1 MGRAARQLDLSGVFA
16 TAVTP
21 NRPGTLDAD
30 YSALMDLLDFLA
42 DAHVSGVCV
51 MGAAGE
57 FLNYSFADRQRL
69 VYLGTKRSR
78 VPMIVGAAHSTLR
91 GALQLA
97 CEAIS
102 AGADGLL
109 IMPPY
114 FFPYGQ
120 RDIEEFFREFAAETG
135 DAVPIMLHN
144 APQVTSPI
152 EAATAK
158 RLLDTGMFAGIDDA
172 SGDWNYFASLLDFR
186 RERPFRLFAG
196 HDRIALRALRAG
208 ADGVFSDCAA
218 AAPELVVGMARAVE
232 TAAEENA
239 DAWNARLEEFI
250 DWLERFPAPVA
261 LKRAVELRRQKA
273 GDFAVPLDRERTREM
288 EEFGDWFR
296 EWWPRAAAGRR

>member
-16 TAVTP
+16 AAVTP

-42 DAHVSGVCV
+42 DAKVTGVCV

-57 FLNYSFADRQRL
+57 FLNYSFADRQRS

-78 VPMIVGAAHSTLR
+78 VPMIVGVSHSTLR
-91 GALQLA
+91 GAQQLA
-97 CEAIS
+97 SEAIS

-120 RDIEEFFREFAAETG
+120 REIEEFLKEFAKETG
-135 DAVPIMLHN
+135 DAVPILLYN
-144 APQVTSPI
+144 APQLTSPI
-152 EAATAK
+152 EANTTK

-172 SGDWNYFASLLDFR
+172 SGDWNYFERLLEFR

-196 HDRIALRALRAG
+196 HDRIAARALRAG
-208 ADGVFSDCAA
+208 ADGLFSDCAA
-218 AAPELVVGMARAVE
+218 ATPELLVAIASACG
-232 TAAEENA
+232 NA
-239 DAWNARLEEFI
+239 DALNARLEELI
-250 DWLERFPAPVA
+250 DWVEPFPAPVA
-261 LKRAVELRRQKA
+261 LKRAVEMRRQKA
-273 GDFAVPLDRERTREM
+273 GQFAVPLDRERTREL
-288 EEFGDWFR
+288 EEFAAWFQA
-296 EWWPRAAAGRR
+296 WWPRVAAEIGR